1 MSIRIVLANF
11 VMCFIWL
18 YMSVLFVHGMFHVLS
33 YLVEMRE
40 KHMKN
45 KIYSTPE
52 YEDSLYQPYK
62 YDEYFHKQQYPIY
75 VR

>member
-1 MSIRIVLANF
+1 MSIQIVLANF

-18 YMSVLFVHGMFHVLS
+18 YMSTLFVRIMFYVLS

-40 KHMKN
+40 KRMKT
-45 KIYSTPE
+45 KIDSTTE
-52 YEDSLYQPYK
+52 HDDSLYQHN
-62 YDEYFHKQQYPIY
+62 EYFHKHPIY